1 MTRAFAN
8 LHVPGKPLLMPNP
21 WDAGSA
27 AMLKAIGFQALGSTS
42 AGAAFAAGCNE
53 GTLTLD
59 EMLDAAQAVAQASGL
74 PVSADLEHGGGD
86 TPEAAV
92 NAIRQAALRGL
103 AGASIEDWGPEG
115 VIYPMSK
122 TIARIEAAV
131 AAAKKTGVVLT
142 ARAEGLQ
149 GPDPNLSDICTRIA
163 AFAKAGADVV
173 FAPGLTDAEM
183 VRDVVSA
190 ANGTPVSVIL
200 GAPYG
205 ALTVSDLAN
214 LGVARISLGSSL
226 ARAAY
231 GAALTSARNLL
242 ETGEFSLPAETFSFK
257 EIEDLLRQ

>member
-1 MTRAFAN
+1 MTSFRD
-8 LHVPGKPLLMPNP
+8 LHVPGTPLLMPNP

-27 AMLKAIGFQALGSTS
+27 VMLKKIGFHALGSTS
-42 AGAAFAAGCNE
+42 AGAAFAAGRSE

-59 EMLDAAQAVAQASGL
+59 EMLDAAVTVSTVSGL

-86 TPEAAV
+86 TPQAAE
-92 NAIRQAALRGL
+92 NAIRKAAARGL
-103 AGASIEDWGPEG
+103 AGASIEDCGPD
-115 VIYPMSK
+115 VATYPLAQS
-122 TIARIEAAV
+122 IERVEAAV
-131 AAAKKTGVVLT
+131 SAARETGVVLT

-149 GPDPNLSDICTRIA
+149 GPDPDVADICTRIA

-183 VRDVVSA
+183 VREVVSA

-231 GAALTSARNLL
+231 GAALTSVRNLL
-242 ETGEFSLPAETFSFK
+242 ETGRFSLPVETFSFK
-257 EIEDLLRQ
+257 EIEDLLLQ